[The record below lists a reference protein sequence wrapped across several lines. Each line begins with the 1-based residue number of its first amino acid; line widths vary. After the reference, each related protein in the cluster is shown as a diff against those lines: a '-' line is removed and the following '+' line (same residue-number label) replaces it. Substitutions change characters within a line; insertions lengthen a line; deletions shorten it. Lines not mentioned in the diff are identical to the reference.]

1 MELALGAPP
10 RIPRLDRILIWSAV
24 AAAWVLAIIIAV
36 SGSQYV
42 VDHDAVL
49 GDRQLSWPV
58 ALVLFLVSW
67 QVMTA
72 AMMLPTTLP
81 MMAMFLRVARNHSR
95 PRRMFL
101 VFNLGYFA
109 VWTGFA
115 VAALA
120 NDAVIHR
127 LVDNVAF
134 LAAHEYLIGGSLLI
148 LAGAFQFSSLKER
161 CLDACRNPVAF
172 FFSFYAPGGAAA
184 WRLGLRHGL
193 FCLGCCWALMLTM
206 FAVGVG
212 SMAWMTALAGV
223 MVIEKTTRYGKRIAH
238 PVGFVLMAWGTL
250 IVLHLNWLPALLR
263 NT

>member
-1 MELALGAPP
+1 MDLALGAPP
-10 RIPRLDRILIWSAV
+10 RIPRPDRVLIWTAV
-24 AAAWVLAIIIAV
+24 IAAWLLTIVIV
-36 SGSQYV
+36 VNGSGYV

-49 GDRQLSWPV
+49 GDRQFSWPV
-58 ALVLFLVSW
+58 ALILFLASW
-67 QVMTA
+67 QLMTA

-81 MMAMFLRVARNHSR
+81 MMAMFLRVARNHPR
-95 PRRMFL
+95 PRATFL
-101 VFNLGYFA
+101 VFNFGYFA

-127 LVDNVAF
+127 LVDRVAF

-148 LAGAFQFSSLKER
+148 AAGLFQFSSLKER
-161 CLDACRNPVAF
+161 CLDSCRNPMAF
-172 FFSFYAPGGAAA
+172 FLSFYAPGGAAA

-223 MVIEKTTRYGKRIAH
+223 MLIEKTARYGKRLAH
-238 PVGFVLMAWGTL
+238 PVGFALIAWGSL
-250 IVLHLNWLPALLR
+250 IVLQLSWLPSFVQNA
-263 NT
+263 